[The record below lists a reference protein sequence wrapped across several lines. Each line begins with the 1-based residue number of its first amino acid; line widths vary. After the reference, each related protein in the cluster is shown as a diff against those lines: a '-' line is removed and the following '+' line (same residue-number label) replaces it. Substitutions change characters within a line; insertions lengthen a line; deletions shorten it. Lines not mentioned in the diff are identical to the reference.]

1 MAAVLAGSGWPA
13 DGDRGHSGSGPT
25 VLRITLGAQLRRLRE
40 AKGISRAAAGHLIRG
55 SESKISRLELGR
67 SPFKE
72 RDVADLLTF
81 YGVTDAEE
89 RAALL
94 DLVKQANNPG
104 WWHKYSDVLPPW
116 LNAYLGL
123 EEGASVIRG
132 YEEHAVPPLL
142 QTAEYAKAY
151 LTLANPGAPPL
162 EIDRRVDLL
171 RERQRILS
179 AAEGPAVWTVIDE
192 SALRRPTVGRETMRG
207 QLRHL
212 MEMGQRPTVT
222 VQVLPYGAE
231 AHALVG
237 HSFTILRFG
246 EPDLPDLVYLEQL
259 NSALYID
266 KREDVDLYT
275 NAMEILCAQALPPWT
290 TAELLRELHDLL

>member
-13 DGDRGHSGSGPT
+13 DGNPGQSGSGPA
-25 VLRITLGAQLRRLRE
+25 VLRITLGTQLRRLRE
-40 AKGISRAAAGHLIRG
+40 AKGISRSEAGHLIRG

-72 RDVADLLTF
+72 RDVADLLTL

-89 RAALL
+89 RAAFL

-104 WWHKYSDVLPPW
+104 WWHKYSDVLSPW

-123 EEGASVIRG
+123 EAGASVIRS
-132 YEEHAVPPLL
+132 YESQAVPALL
-142 QTAEYAKAY
+142 QTEDYARAY
-151 LTLANPGAPPL
+151 MRLAHPDASAW
-162 EIDRRVDLL
+162 EINRRVEVR
-171 RERQRILS
+171 RERQRILT
-179 AAEGPAVWTVIDE
+179 AAEKPTLWTVIDE
-192 SALRRPTVGRETMRG
+192 AAVRRPIGGPEVLRG

-212 MEMGQRPTVT
+212 IEMGQRTNVS
-222 VQVLPYGAE
+222 VQVLPYDAA

-237 HSFTILRFG
+237 PPFTMLRFA

-259 NSALYID
+259 NSALYLD

-275 NAMEILCAQALPPWT
+275 RVMETLCVEARPGR
-290 TAELLRELHDLL
+290 ESVDLLRELHDLL